1 MPILDESHRA
11 SAEITQTGHVSAL
24 NWLLSRAAD
33 FLFPCRHKNTTLP
46 YNDRQ
51 HCLDC
56 GASRLYIFHSDFE
69 HADAGI
75 FIGPWKRHTA
85 PAQDAHRVVAS
96 KLIDN
101 AIANY
106 PLGRTPANVPMNG
119 REAILFAG
127 ADSPLFK
134 PQRRAARTSIERVT
148 DTANAIFER
157 HTTAGSAVSR

>member
-1 MPILDESHRA
+1 MPTLDESHRA
-11 SAEITQTGHVSAL
+11 PAEITQTGHVSAL

-33 FLFPCRHKNTTLP
+33 ILFPCRHKNTTLP

-75 FIGPWKRHTA
+75 FIGPWKRHAA
-85 PAQDAHRVVAS
+85 PTQDAHRVVAT

-101 AIANY
+101 AITHG

-134 PQRRAARTSIERVT
+134 PQRRAARTTLERVE
-148 DTANAIFER
+148 DCTARVMDR
-157 HTTAGSAVSR
+157 HAVAETAVTR

>member
-1 MPILDESHRA
+1 MPFLDESGRA
-11 SAEITQTGHVSAL
+11 PAESPKMGLSGALATAIT
-24 NWLLSRAAD
+24 WLLW
-33 FLFPCRHKNTTLP
+33 PVIGCRHRNTTLP

-51 HCLDC
+51 TCLDC
-56 GASRLYIFHSDFE
+56 GSSCLYLFHSDFE

-101 AIANY
+101 ATRG

-134 PQRRAARTSIERVT
+134 PQRRAQTTATFNRVC
-148 DTANAIFER
+148 DTANEIFDR
-157 HTTAGSAVSR
+157 HVAAGAAVQQ